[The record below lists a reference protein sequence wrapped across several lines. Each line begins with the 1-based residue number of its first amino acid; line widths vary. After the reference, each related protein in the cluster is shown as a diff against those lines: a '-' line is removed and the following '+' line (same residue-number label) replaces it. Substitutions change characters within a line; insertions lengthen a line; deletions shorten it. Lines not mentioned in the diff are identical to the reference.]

1 MTILANLVEAIA
13 CLLYFSLSILCLETF
28 FPRSHKYRFSILTIA
43 FAIYFP
49 LTLVG
54 MSFIPN
60 LIGSILSLLIL
71 FIISIVCY
79 SGRWTHKLLIIVMYN
94 IFDIIASNIFFYLG
108 TLFSNQD
115 YSELLLP
122 GSITRIYTIVLIYLF
137 EATVICIIRQLTNH
151 FSHFS
156 EESLAVISLF
166 LMCSFL
172 IVLMNYYLLFA
183 LSQGDWKLEII
194 GLASTCVMLIVI
206 ISTLCIFR
214 RLQEKNRLLLQYE
227 SEALRMK
234 QLQENEQRV
243 HEIRHDMKHYFLTY
257 QMLLQDGKISE
268 VMDDMQKM
276 VDVRLNEDSF
286 LLCKNQLINSML
298 TQKKLLCDEKDIPF
312 SVRADFSYTDDDIEL
327 TVILSNLLDNAIEA
341 EEKIAKNNRFIYIE
355 IISRPNAISIL
366 IENAITESVLSVNS
380 NLHTSKDK
388 PSSHG
393 IGIKSVKRLLNRRNG
408 IIDIYEDHQ
417 KFCVH
422 IYIPINQ

>member
-1 MTILANLVEAIA
+1 MFALF
-13 CLLYFSLSILCLETF
+13 FSLHTLSGDLFSALTQISFFHPYDCLCDL
-28 FPRSHKYRFSILTIA
+28 FSSYIGWDV
-43 FAIYFP
+43 IYSKSDR
-49 LTLVG
+49 LD
-54 MSFIPN
+54 
-60 LIGSILSLLIL
+60 SLPAYPFHYLHRLL
-71 FIISIVCY
+71 FRQMDTQAAYDRDVQYFRYY
-79 SGRWTHKLLIIVMYN
+79 SRQY
-94 IFDIIASNIFFYLG
+94 FFYLG

-341 EEKIAKNNRFIYIE
+341 EEKIAKDNRFIYIE

-380 NLHTSKDK
+380 NLHTTKDK